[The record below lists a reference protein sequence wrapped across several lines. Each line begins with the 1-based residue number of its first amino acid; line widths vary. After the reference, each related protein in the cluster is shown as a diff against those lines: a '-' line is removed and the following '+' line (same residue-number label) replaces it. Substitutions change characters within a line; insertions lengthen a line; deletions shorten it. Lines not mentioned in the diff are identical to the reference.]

1 MSQLSQLS
9 SQLDD
14 MTTGR
19 NDWQNVQ
26 APVRLALVT
35 LLTATLSQNE
45 LSPNDATTNATN
57 VWKEMTLIREK
68 LATKATRVE
77 VAESLRTKADRST
90 VHHLRS
96 TIGNKQTQI
105 INEQLEHQRNLH
117 FVKHDDLVRAEM
129 DGIKTRVK
137 NLQDQFTSVQFDIR
151 LESMETRMTEY
162 RKRRRNTAE
171 KLSKLVAN
179 VRANSTQQA
188 ETASLFLS
196 GVARLRETLEN
207 VQVSLHHK
215 ADGAHVRKELATKAN
230 TNDLEALEH
239 AVSSKALG
247 DRFVT
252 FETRLSMFEQA
263 SRTNQQEQ
271 DTSVRTVKGIA
282 SDMER
287 LQTSVEKQVERVLK
301 QMEVIQ
307 IESEKNKIDDASKQN
322 ETERASSSINRRLN
336 QIEEEQSKIKPRLH
350 DMHREQSREKTRI
363 EANHDQIEKTHTTLN
378 QMTRDVERLKKTMV
392 HVERVHA
399 KHGNQGSQNNKK
411 ANATSG
417 SGLPGLVISNELKV
431 QVDGLLSDMKNWSSR
446 TKTNERQIKDLH
458 ATILTS
464 KNNLEKN
471 TDTMVDSFRVAAEER
486 AELQGRCGALET
498 GIRSSLLALSK
509 PPSLKSLRS
518 ETKSNRSHRSR
529 KSHRSGH
536 SRHHNRQGTHHRHHH
551 EKGAK
556 HHHHKHHHQ
565 SEDREENEDSTSNI
579 VLDDELHVDTDEDR
593 FEGTTEITDE
603 EIMNESGRMI

>member
-247 DRFVT
+247 DRFDT
-252 FETRLSMFEQA
+252 FETRLSTFEQA
-263 SRTNQQEQ
+263 
-271 DTSVRTVKGIA
+271 
-282 SDMER
+282 
-287 LQTSVEKQVERVLK
+287 
-301 QMEVIQ
+301 
-307 IESEKNKIDDASKQN
+307 
-322 ETERASSSINRRLN
+322 
-336 QIEEEQSKIKPRLH
+336 
-350 DMHREQSREKTRI
+350 
-363 EANHDQIEKTHTTLN
+363 
-378 QMTRDVERLKKTMV
+378 
-392 HVERVHA
+392 
-399 KHGNQGSQNNKK
+399 
-411 ANATSG
+411 
-417 SGLPGLVISNELKV
+417 
-431 QVDGLLSDMKNWSSR
+431 
-446 TKTNERQIKDLH
+446 
-458 ATILTS
+458 
-464 KNNLEKN
+464 
-471 TDTMVDSFRVAAEER
+471 
-486 AELQGRCGALET
+486 
-498 GIRSSLLALSK
+498 
-509 PPSLKSLRS
+509 
-518 ETKSNRSHRSR
+518 
-529 KSHRSGH
+529 
-536 SRHHNRQGTHHRHHH
+536 
-551 EKGAK
+551 
-556 HHHHKHHHQ
+556 
-565 SEDREENEDSTSNI
+565 
-579 VLDDELHVDTDEDR
+579 
-593 FEGTTEITDE
+593 
-603 EIMNESGRMI
+603 

>member
-252 FETRLSMFEQA
+252 FETRLSTFEQA

-322 ETERASSSINRRLN
+322 ETERASSSINRR
-336 QIEEEQSKIKPRLH
+336 
-350 DMHREQSREKTRI
+350 
-363 EANHDQIEKTHTTLN
+363 LN

-603 EIMNESGRMI
+603 EIMDESGRMI